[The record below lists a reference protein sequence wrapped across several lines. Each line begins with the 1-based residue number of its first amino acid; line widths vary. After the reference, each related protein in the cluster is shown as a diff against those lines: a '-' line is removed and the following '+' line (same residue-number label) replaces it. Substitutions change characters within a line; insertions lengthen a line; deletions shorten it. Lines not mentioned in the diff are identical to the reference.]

1 MKELPKILILL
12 VAGFAVGFG
21 FQSVLAITFRKART
35 AVFLAEADGQV
46 RGLRLKVSE
55 FRLRHGRVPRD
66 VPEMVASGFWSPAEP
81 PTERLRGCADWVTAY
96 DGEGGFVYLTATG
109 QIYLN
114 TDLTREKLRTADIR
128 KLETGD
134 LVPPGTF
141 F

>member
-1 MKELPKILILL
+1 MKELSKIII
-12 VAGFAVGFG
+12 VFVAAFSAGFA
-21 FQSVLAITFRKART
+21 FQGVLATTFRKART

-46 RGLRLKVSE
+46 QGLRLKVADFKRRE
-55 FRLRHGRVPRD
+55 GRFPKD
-66 VPEMVASGFWSPAEP
+66 IPEMVAQGFWSPAQP
-81 PTERLRGCADWVTAY
+81 PCERLRGCADWVTAY
-96 DGEGGFVYLTATG
+96 DGEGGFLYLSATG

-114 TDLTREKLRTADIR
+114 TDLTREKLRSADIH

>member
-1 MKELPKILILL
+1 MKELSKILILL
-12 VAGFAVGFG
+12 VAGFSAGFAFEG
-21 FQSVLAITFRKART
+21 SLAITFRKART

-46 RGLRLKVSE
+46 KGLRLKVAD
-55 FRLRHGRVPRD
+55 FRRRKGRFPRD
-66 VPEMVASGFWSPAEP
+66 VQEMVAQGFWSPVEP
-81 PTERLRGCADWVTAY
+81 PTERLRGSADWVNAY

-114 TDLTREKLRTADIR
+114 TDLTREKLRSADVR
-128 KLETGD
+128 MLETGD